1 MIQGIHKR
9 ALKRLTIGWLLLSII
24 VGGLVY
30 YLEMEKV
37 DDFVLDLAIQESRTF
52 TAANLEHFNRGGDS
66 AAILKAEGKAL
77 LRRHFAIIELYD
89 RRKRPILEA
98 VRPGMQA
105 IEEELTRRKHRF
117 PLSNATYYQKF
128 YLGDKLYLQVLVPLH
143 DETKQLAGY
152 FEGVYHVD
160 EATRR
165 SVRNDVA
172 RTLIMVIAAMLVTAL
187 ALYPLIIFL
196 NRELI
201 KFSANLLKTNIELME
216 VLGSAVAKRDS
227 DTNIHNYRV
236 TIYAIRLA
244 EALGSSSAQI
254 RELTAGAFLHD
265 VGKIGIRDAILLKPG
280 KLDDEEFRVMRT
292 HVTLGVDIIAKSAL
306 LKGAREVVEFH
317 HEKYDGSGYMRGLKG
332 EEIPFNARVF
342 AIVDVF
348 DALTSKRPYKD
359 AYRYDEAM
367 AILHAGR
374 GSHFDPLLLDAF
386 TRIAKDLYATLG
398 ALNEQ
403 EIEALLYRLVHQHF
417 FNGSYLAARFAR
429 SAASAA
435 PA

>member
-1 MIQGIHKR
+1 MAQGIHKR
-9 ALKRLTIGWLLLSII
+9 ALKRLTIGWLLLSIV

-30 YLEMEKV
+30 HLEMEKV
-37 DDFVLDLAIQESRTF
+37 DDFVLTLAIQESRTI
-52 TAANLEHFNRGGDS
+52 TATNLERFDRTGNRT
-66 AAILKAEGKAL
+66 ARLKAEGKAL
-77 LRRHFAIIELYD
+77 LSRHFAVIELYD
-89 RRKRPILEA
+89 RQKHLIFEA
-98 VRPGMQA
+98 VRPSMQA
-105 IEEELTRRKHRF
+105 LEKEITQRKHRF

-128 YLGDKLYLQVLVPLH
+128 YLGDALYLQVLVPIH
-143 DETKQLAGY
+143 DQAKQLTGY
-152 FEGVYHVD
+152 FEGVYRVD
-160 EATRR
+160 EATKR
-165 SVRNDVA
+165 SVRSRVV
-172 RTLIMVIAAMLVTAL
+172 RTLAMVIAAMLVTAL
-187 ALYPLIIFL
+187 ALYPLIILL

-201 KFSANLLKTNIELME
+201 KFSANLLKANVELME

-244 EALGSSSAQI
+244 ETLGSSSAQV

-280 KLDDEEFRVMRT
+280 KLNAEEFRIMCT
-292 HVTLGVDIIAKSAL
+292 HVTLGVDIIAKSAQ

-317 HEKYDGSGYMRGLKG
+317 HEKYDGSGYMRGLKN

-348 DALTSKRPYKD
+348 DALTSKRPYKE
-359 AYRYDEAM
+359 AYHYDEAM

-374 GSHFDPLLLDAF
+374 ASHFDPLMLDAF
-386 TRIAKDLYATLG
+386 TRIAKELYTTLST
-398 ALNEQ
+398 LNEQ
-403 EIEALLYRLVHQHF
+403 EIETLLYRLIHQHF

-429 SAASAA
+429 GQAST
-435 PA
+435 